1 MAFDPAQEEYRRLSL
16 RFARTQDLHD
26 PFAVTRAASAF
37 RRCFAWNHDSLPQ
50 TDRDR
55 AFHLVARSSQIVDSD
70 LPFADERDVA
80 ALVYE
85 AHGLLEEALALD
97 PDCHDA
103 RRMLAAQDCTAFE
116 DYYRFLVDGLD
127 EVRAKSLAQRDAIIA
142 KNEPGCRAE
151 ARLGM
156 FPLYRWLAALAAR
169 ALVCGRYR
177 KALAAAEELLALDP
191 ADHGDVRFTAALA
204 YAKLED
210 EEGLRALLERCS
222 HSVQGRLRP
231 DAWSLLAQCGLALKA
246 GRDDEARA
254 HLHKI
259 LDVYPHAGS
268 VLAAQGEVP
277 DGIFARLAVEPY
289 SNDEL
294 VLAVSE
300 ATVLTQEGLDL
311 QGIGALGSFIAKDA
325 EVIHGAMQDELEVA
339 AVQGAL
345 SGRS

>member
-37 RRCFAWNHDSLPQ
+37 RRRFAWNHDSLPQ

-55 AFHLVARSSQIVDSD
+55 AFHLVARASQIVDSD
-70 LPFADERDVA
+70 LPFAEERDVP
-80 ALVYE
+80 ALMFE
-85 AHGLLEEALALD
+85 ARGLLEEALALD
-97 PDCHDA
+97 PDCYDA
-103 RRMLAAQDCTAFE
+103 RRMQAAQECSTFE
-116 DYYRFLVDGLD
+116 DYYRFLADGLD
-127 EVRAKSLAQRDAIIA
+127 EVRAGSFALRDRIVA

-151 ARLGM
+151 ARLVL
-156 FPLYRWLAALAAR
+156 FPLCRWLAALAAR

-177 KALAAAEELLALDP
+177 RTLEAAEELLTLDP
-191 ADHGDVRFTAALA
+191 ADHADVRFTAALA

-210 EEGLRALLERCS
+210 AQGLEGLLDRCS
-222 HSVQGRLRP
+222 RSVQGRSRP
-231 DAWSLLAQCGLALKA
+231 DAWELLARCALALKA
-246 GRDDEARA
+246 GDDEGARA
-254 HLHKI
+254 HLHRI
-259 LDVYPHAGS
+259 LEVYPHAGS

-311 QGIGALGSFIAKDA
+311 QGLGSLGSFIAKDA
-325 EVIHGAMQDELEVA
+325 EVIHGSMQDELEVA
-339 AVQGAL
+339 AVQDAL
-345 SGRS
+345 SGLA